1 MISPINPQL
10 DTNTRRFHLKL
21 MLLQSGLYLIVGLFT
36 ITTIQLVLSGDSSR
50 QNEEGREALRRLTM
64 PPSTQIK

>member
-36 ITTIQLVLSGDSSR
+36 ITTIQLVLSGDSS
-50 QNEEGREALRRLTM
+50 NT
-64 PPSTQIK
+64 PKKVTSTTVQSIQRK

>member
-10 DTNTRRFHLKL
+10 DTDTRRFHLKL

-36 ITTIQLVLSGDSSR
+36 ITTIQLVLSGDSS
-50 QNEEGREALRRLTM
+50 NT
-64 PPSTQIK
+64 PKKVTSTTVQSIQRK

>member
-10 DTNTRRFHLKL
+10 DTNTRQFHLKV

-36 ITTIQLVLSGDSSR
+36 MITIQLVLSGDSS
-50 QNEEGREALRRLTM
+50 NT
-64 PPSTQIK
+64 PKKVTSTTVQSIQRN

>member
-10 DTNTRRFHLKL
+10 DTNTRQFHLKV

-36 ITTIQLVLSGDSSR
+36 MITIPLVLSGDSSNIKE
-50 QNEEGREALRRLTM
+50 QREAVRTLTM